1 MAPRTRY
8 PRRRILEAATALTR
22 AAGIDAVSARAVAAE
37 LGCSTAP
44 IFTAFESMEAL
55 HEALLDQLIE
65 RFVAAIDV
73 AQGPDPLFAA
83 GYGMVRFA
91 ADEPRL
97 FEALFLRPHLF
108 ATKWNPVR
116 RTLARHMGDHSRYAH
131 LAEQDRFGLVG
142 RASIVFHGLAV
153 EVWFRRL
160 PRPSGEDLSRL
171 LEELAGPLVD
181 ASIANGWTTDI
192 HAS

>member
-1 MAPRTRY
+1 MPPRTRY
-8 PRRRILEAATALTR
+8 TRERILEAATALTR
-22 AAGIDAVSARAVAAE
+22 ERGIDAVSARAVAAE

-55 HEALLDQLIE
+55 HEALLDELID

-91 ADEPRL
+91 AEEPRL
-97 FEALFLRPHLF
+97 YAALFLRPHLY
-108 ATKWNPVR
+108 AAKWNPVR
-116 RTLARHMGDHSRYAH
+116 RVLAQHMGEHPRYAH
-131 LAEQDRFGLVG
+131 LDEAARFGLVS
-142 RASIVFHGLAV
+142 RASIVLHGLAV

-160 PRPSGEDLSRL
+160 PSPSGANLARL